1 VDKQRRVQQV
11 CKWATYAYEWG
22 WNVERRQSRSSCT
35 RPDSPDCQVASSAL
49 TRGRP
54 LPQSWNLWSSSQI
67 PHDISPIIHTEHQHA
82 DNKFSHND
90 VSASITTSA
99 MMMMMMMMMIT
110 MTTRQTL
117 PGSESL
123 CSVQGVPTP
132 EFQQQLLPLSLD
144 NVYQT
149 TQLAASASSTSA
161 LYSVYR
167 LDLKQ

>member
-1 VDKQRRVQQV
+1 
-11 CKWATYAYEWG
+11 
-22 WNVERRQSRSSCT
+22 
-35 RPDSPDCQVASSAL
+35 
-49 TRGRP
+49 
-54 LPQSWNLWSSSQI
+54 
-67 PHDISPIIHTEHQHA
+67 
-82 DNKFSHND
+82 
-90 VSASITTSA
+90 
-99 MMMMMMMMMIT
+99 MMMMMMIT